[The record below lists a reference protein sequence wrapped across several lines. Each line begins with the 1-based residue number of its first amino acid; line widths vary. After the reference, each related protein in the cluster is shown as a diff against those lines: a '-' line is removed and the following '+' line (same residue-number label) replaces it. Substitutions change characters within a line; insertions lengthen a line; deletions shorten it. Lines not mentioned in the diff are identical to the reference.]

1 MPKAYGPR
9 LASEIAD
16 VIAEAAL
23 KVPDSPLKK
32 ILLYGSIVN
41 VGMGSDIDLILEV
54 EMEAFQNYTGLCMV
68 VLDGVHPFSEDLLEP
83 HHSAAFDYFS
93 PKGPRS
99 KAALKTIGVAIEK
112 LHFGVLE
119 SSLDI
124 VCLPEGW
131 DDVKSQVH
139 RDLKDALRTGRDP
152 QYLEHVMY
160 SKLQVFP
167 KIAMRA

>member
-1 MPKAYGPR
+1 MKAYGPR
-9 LASEIAD
+9 LAREVAN
-16 VIAEAAL
+16 VIIEAAL
-23 KVPDSPLKK
+23 KVPNSPLKK
-32 ILLYGSIVN
+32 VLLYGSIIN
-41 VGMGSDIDLILEV
+41 AGMGRDIDIVLEV
-54 EMEAFQNYTGLCMV
+54 ELKTFQEYTGLCMV
-68 VLDGVHPFSEDLLEP
+68 VLDGVHPFSEDLLESR
-83 HHSAAFDYFS
+83 HSAAFDYFS

-99 KAALKTIGVAIEK
+99 KAALKTIGLAIEK

-139 RDLKDALRTGRDP
+139 CDLKVALRSSRDP
-152 QYLEHVMY
+152 QYLERVLY

-167 KIAMRA
+167 PIALRV